1 MKQKLPLT
9 LLLVFLIN
17 GCAQAPRVT
26 DSETAIPSSRK
37 PWTESGTP
45 PPPAQP
51 VQPLV
56 VPLHDDLPPTP
67 IPVGNV
73 LDRIR
78 QGMALPTVEHHWVR
92 EEREWFTKREDYLH
106 RVFGRSQ
113 RYLHFIANEVQRRGL
128 PMELALLPLVESAFN
143 PFAYSRSHAS
153 GLWQFIPDT
162 GRRYGLR
169 QDWWQ
174 DQRRDPVL
182 STHAALEYLQ
192 RLNNLFEGDWL
203 LAIAAYNCGSGRVRQ
218 EMQRNQRQG
227 KPTDFFSL
235 RLPSETRAYLPKLL
249 ALATVVKDPGRFGL
263 SLPEVPD
270 APYFVDVDT
279 EGPVDL
285 RVAARLAGIEVEELH
300 ALNAGWNQW
309 ITAPEGPHRL
319 FLPAVVAPRFR
330 QELAALPP
338 HARAGLSARAAGDT
352 PSLDALAKQS
362 GAPVEFLRQFN
373 EGDEN
378 LTPDKVVFTPSGETS
393 PLREGLVRAATES
406 YRVKSGDSLWSI
418 ARRHG
423 MSVAKLAALNGISQ
437 KATLHPGQRMW
448 VSGQAKGRR
457 QAPATKQAMIYKVQ
471 QGDTLSSIARRFAV
485 TIANIQAWN
494 GMGRG
499 TKIRAGQQLTIH
511 ADNRRNFGG

>member
-1 MKQKLPLT
+1 MKQHISFTWIIVLSLC
-9 LLLVFLIN
+9 
-17 GCAQAPRVT
+17 GCAQVPQKVDREA
-26 DSETAIPSSRK
+26 AIPPSHIPR
-37 PWTESGTP
+37 TEAGTP

-51 VQPLV
+51 VQPLI

-92 EEREWFTKREDYLH
+92 EEREWFMKREGYLH
-106 RVFGRSQ
+106 LVFGRSQ
-113 RYLHFIANEVQRRGL
+113 RYLHFITDEVQRRGL

-153 GLWQFIPDT
+153 GLWQFIPET

-192 RLNNLFEGDWL
+192 RLSNFFEGDWL
-203 LAIAAYNCGSGRVRQ
+203 LAIAAYNCGAGRVRQ
-218 EMQRNQRQG
+218 EIQRNQRQG

-235 RLPSETRAYLPKLL
+235 RLPKETRAYLPKLL
-249 ALATVVKDPGRFGL
+249 ALAAVVKDPVRYGL
-263 SLPEVPD
+263 TLPEVPD
-270 APYFVDVDT
+270 APYFVGVDT

-285 RVAARLAGIEVEELH
+285 RVAAQLAGVEVDELH

-319 FLPAVVAPRFR
+319 FLPTVVAPRF
-330 QELAALPP
+330 QQQLAALPP
-338 HARAGLSARAAGDT
+338 HARAGLSAREAGDI

-362 GAPVEFLRQFN
+362 GTPVEFLRQFN
-373 EGDEN
+373 EGSEN
-378 LTPDKVVFTPSGETS
+378 LTPDKLVFTPTGQTS
-393 PLREGLVRAATES
+393 PLREGLFRTSTES
-406 YRVKSGDSLWSI
+406 YRVKAGDSLWSI

-423 MSVAKLAALNGISQ
+423 MSVSKLASLNGISQ
-437 KATLHPGQRMW
+437 RATLHPGQRLW
-448 VSGQAKGRR
+448 VSSQASSRR
-457 QAPATKQAMIYKVQ
+457 GVQATKQALIYKVQ
-471 QGDTLSSIARRFAV
+471 HGDTLSSIARRFAV

-499 TKIRAGQQLTIH
+499 TTIRAGQRLTIH
-511 ADNRRNFGG
+511 TDNRRNFGG